1 MYPFLK
7 FLWLVWVFPL
17 VPAAGAGVNV
27 GAMVRSEQKIVNSTI
42 GILFDN
48 RPKN

>member
-1 MYPFLK
+1 M
-7 FLWLVWVFPL
+7 
-17 VPAAGAGVNV
+17 PAARACVNV
-27 GAMVRSEQKIVNSTI
+27 EAMVRSEQKIVNSAI